1 MSFLKTTI
9 NGNCPIEI
17 PQTVGCYEFVRLIS
31 ESTYALI
38 CLVVAPN
45 TKSHYACKV
54 VPRAVLAHEHVFEC
68 FERELR
74 ILQTVHHSNIVELI
88 DVVYT
93 DDLIYVVMEYCQGG
107 DLLSMIHD
115 CEYLDELRCR
125 SIIRDVLLGIEG
137 LHRRNISHRDIKP
150 ENILI
155 DETGHAK
162 IADFGLSNHMNTNG
176 LLNTAC
182 GTIGYVAPEI
192 VQGGPYNGRKADI
205 WSCGILLFVMATGKM
220 PWTSRNTPDILEQA
234 LDGDFRVP
242 SSVGISI
249 TRMIEK
255 MLIVDPAERPDI
267 EELISN
273 PWLGVS
279 TRKTSR
285 TLPTSSSGGLLALR
299 RNSLT
304 PSKIV
309 LVRPHLTIPS
319 LSQFQ
324 PSFGRVP

>member
-9 NGNCPIEI
+9 NGNCTIEM
-17 PQTVGCYEFVRLIS
+17 PRTVGRYEFVRLIS

-38 CLVVAPN
+38 SLVVAPK

-54 VPRAVLAHEHVFEC
+54 VPRAVLTHEHVFEC

-74 ILQTVHHSNIVELI
+74 ILQTVHHPNVVELI

-115 CEYLDELRCR
+115 CQYLDELHCR

-137 LHRRNISHRDIKP
+137 LHHRNISHRDIKP

-162 IADFGLSNHMNTNG
+162 IADFGLSNHVSTSG

-182 GTIGYVAPEI
+182 GTVGYVAPEI
-192 VQGGPYNGRKADI
+192 VQGGPYDGKKADI
-205 WSCGILLFVMATGKM
+205 WSCGVLLFAMATGKM
-220 PWTSRNTPDILEQA
+220 PWTSREAVTILEQA

-242 SSVGISI
+242 SSVSPPIA
-249 TRMIEK
+249 RMIEK
-255 MLIVDPAERPDI
+255 MLVVDPAMRPDI
-267 EELISN
+267 HELLSD

-279 TRKTSR
+279 SRNRSR
-285 TLPTSSSGGLLALR
+285 TIPMSSSGGLLTLR
-299 RNSLT
+299 RNSLSPSRITLIRPQLVIRSLPKFQSPVAYT
-304 PSKIV
+304 P
-309 LVRPHLTIPS
+309 
-319 LSQFQ
+319 
-324 PSFGRVP
+324 